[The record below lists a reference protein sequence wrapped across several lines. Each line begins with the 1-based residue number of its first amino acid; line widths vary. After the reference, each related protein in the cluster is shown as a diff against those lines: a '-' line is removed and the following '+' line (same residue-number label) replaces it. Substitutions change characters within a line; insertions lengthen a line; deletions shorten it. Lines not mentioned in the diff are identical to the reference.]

1 MPEEARM
8 ELLLVICLVFV
19 TIFALVQ
26 RKLLRALTSDYEVLT
41 FDRKEIIAADL
52 KTSTILL
59 LLHEA
64 IRRKLLSETE
74 LTELFFKTVTGGPR

>member
-1 MPEEARM
+1 
-8 ELLLVICLVFV
+8 
-19 TIFALVQ
+19 
-26 RKLLRALTSDYEVLT
+26 LTSDYEALT